1 METRQDFYVGLLI
14 VVAIALVVG
23 ALIATSG
30 WGERRYDL
38 FLRVASADGLSQD
51 TKVSVQGLAVGR
63 VRSVSPRVDSVTRR
77 ISFVAQMS
85 VKERFSDGSSL
96 RLPTGT
102 RAEIVQP
109 SQISPAMEVQLILP
123 DTLGRTPH
131 YLEAGDTID
140 SRRKGGALEAFAQ
153 VASDISND
161 LKDALRQT
169 TRTLVRVQSTVTQTE
184 RTLRDVTPDVERTL
198 GSVATTMGRVDSLVQ
213 RLHRGGFADSIAA
226 TIAGTNRLLVRL
238 DSLAREAR
246 AVTGEN
252 RADLRETVAN
262 LTEASRQLNH
272 FVDQLTRRPYRALT
286 GVKPLPRD
294 SAGGSPRP

>member
-63 VRSVSPRVDSVTRR
+63 VASVSPRVDSVTRR

-85 VKERFSDGSSL
+85 IKERFSDGSSL
-96 RLPTGT
+96 RLPIGT

-123 DTLGRTPH
+123 DTVGRARVYLG
-131 YLEAGDTID
+131 AGDTID
-140 SRRKGGALEAFAQ
+140 SRRRGGAFEAFAQ

-184 RTLRDVTPDVERTL
+184 RTLRDVTPNVERTL

-213 RLHRGGFADSIAA
+213 RLQRGGFADSLAA
-226 TIAGTNRLLVRL
+226 TVAGTNRLLGRL
-238 DSLAREAR
+238 DSLARDAS
-246 AVTGEN
+246 ALTSEN
-252 RADLRETVAN
+252 RADLRTTVMN

-272 FVDQLTRRPYRALT
+272 FVDQMTRRPYRALT

-294 SAGGSPRP
+294 STGAKP

>member
-1 METRQDFYVGLLI
+1 VETRQDFYVGLLI
-14 VVAIALVVG
+14 VGAIALVVG

-38 FLRVASADGLSQD
+38 FLRVVSADGLSQD

-77 ISFVAQMS
+77 ISFIAQMS
-85 VKERFSDGSSL
+85 VKERFADGSIL
-96 RLPTGT
+96 RLPSGT

-123 DTLGRTPH
+123 DSLGGGRARA

-184 RTLRDVTPDVERTL
+184 RTLRDVTPNVERTL
-198 GSVATTMGRVDSLVQ
+198 GSVATTMGRVDSLIE
-213 RLHRGGFADSIAA
+213 RLHRGGFADSVAA
-226 TIAGTNRLLVRL
+226 TVAGTNRLLVRL
-238 DSLAREAR
+238 DSLARDAS
-246 AVTGEN
+246 ALTSEN
-252 RADLRETVAN
+252 RADLRATVMN

-272 FVDQLTRRPYRALT
+272 FVDQMTRRPYRALT

-294 SAGGSPRP
+294 SAGAKP

>member
-1 METRQDFYVGLLI
+1 LETRQDFYVGLLI
-14 VVAIALVVG
+14 VGAIALVVG

-63 VRSVSPRVDSVTRR
+63 VATVSPRVDSVTRR
-77 ISFVAQMS
+77 ISFLAQLS
-85 VKERFSDGSSL
+85 IKERFADGSSL
-96 RLPTGT
+96 RLPIGT

-123 DTLGRTPH
+123 DTLGRARV

-153 VASDISND
+153 VASDISDD

-169 TRTLVRVQSTVTQTE
+169 TRTLVRVQSTVTETE
-184 RTLRDVTPDVERTL
+184 KTLRAVTPNVERTL
-198 GSVATTMGRVDSLVQ
+198 GSVATTMGRVDSLIE

-238 DSLAREAR
+238 DSLARDA
-246 AVTGEN
+246 AALTSEN
-252 RADLRETVAN
+252 RADLRSTVMN

-272 FVDQLTRRPYRALT
+272 FVDQMSRRPYRALT

-294 SAGGSPRP
+294 STGARP

>member
-1 METRQDFYVGLLI
+1 VETRQDFYVGLLI
-14 VVAIALVVG
+14 VGAIALVVG

-63 VRSVSPRVDSVTRR
+63 VASVSPRVDSVTRR
-77 ISFVAQMS
+77 ISFLAQMS
-85 VKERFSDGSSL
+85 IKERFSDGSSL
-96 RLPTGT
+96 RLPIGT

-123 DTLGRTPH
+123 DTLGRARV
-131 YLEAGDTID
+131 YLDAGDTID
-140 SRRKGGALEAFAQ
+140 SRRKGGAFEAFAQ
-153 VASDISND
+153 VASDISDD

-169 TRTLVRVQSTVTQTE
+169 TRTLVRVQSTVTE
-184 RTLRDVTPDVERTL
+184 AEKTLRAVTPNVEHTL
-198 GSVATTMGRVDSLVQ
+198 GSVATTMGRVDSLIE

-238 DSLAREAR
+238 DSLARDA
-246 AVTGEN
+246 AALTTEN
-252 RADLRETVAN
+252 RADLRSTVMN

-272 FVDQLTRRPYRALT
+272 FVDQMTRRPYRALT

-294 SAGGSPRP
+294 STGARP

>member
-1 METRQDFYVGLLI
+1 VETRQDFYVGLLI

-184 RTLRDVTPDVERTL
+184 RTLRDVTPNLERTL
-198 GSVATTMGRVDSLVQ
+198 SSVATTMGRVDSLVQ

>member
-1 METRQDFYVGLLI
+1 VETRQDFYVGLLI

-96 RLPTGT
+96 RLPLGT
-102 RAEIVQP
+102 RAEVVQP

-123 DTLGRTPH
+123 DTLGRTRG
-131 YLEAGDTID
+131 YLQAGDTID

-198 GSVATTMGRVDSLVQ
+198 GSVATTMGRVDSLVE
-213 RLHRGGFADSIAA
+213 RLNRGGFADSLAA
-226 TIAGTNRLLVRL
+226 TVAGTNRLLVRL
-238 DSLAREAR
+238 DSLARDAR
-246 AVTGEN
+246 AMTGEN

-294 SAGGSPRP
+294 SAGGSPKP